1 MDVKRTAFKWALR
14 NAVEHGGRAS
24 APAVLGKVLAEDP
37 ELRAK
42 VQEVRRVV
50 EAVVEEVNAMSLD
63 AQRAALEE
71 FQPEEAEKKQ
81 AAERALPPLPNAVQG
96 KVVTRLPPEPS
107 GFMHLGH
114 ALAGLINEYYARRY
128 GGKLWLRFEDT
139 NPRKVK
145 KVYYE
150 SFRKGYEWLGIVW
163 DFEKN
168 NSDDMNAYYDYGLIL
183 LKRGFLYACF
193 CTPEEMH
200 RQRAGMT
207 GCVHRSSRP
216 EDNLEEW
223 DKVLHGRYGEGDV
236 SFRLKGSL
244 DSPNTAMRDP
254 VLFRIIDH
262 PHPLTG
268 GDYRLWPTYD
278 FAAAVQDAL
287 CGITHVL
294 RSSEFAFRDELQNYL
309 RDLLGLP
316 NPVYVEFSRFEFK
329 GTPTSKRVIRDLIE
343 RKLVDGWDDPRLST
357 VEAIRRRG
365 LVPQAIREFTMSY
378 AGISQA
384 KKEYDWSLLYSLNRK
399 IIDPHARRL
408 FFVKNPVRLV
418 LENFQ
423 GASVEIPYH
432 PSSSLGSRVLEA
444 GTEIYISGDDAAG
457 LARGDVFRCKLLAN
471 VRVVE
476 VSENRVVGEV
486 VGDSP
491 QQKKIIQ
498 WVPEDGVEVAAIVYG
513 MLLNEDGSVNSE
525 SVRRVEGLGE
535 KAVNS
540 VKVDEVVQFERF
552 GFCRRDR
559 ADKPVFIYCHD

>member
-1 MDVKRTAFKWALR
+1 MDVKRTALKWALR

-114 ALAGLINEYYARRY
+114 ALAGLINEYYARMY

-268 GDYRLWPTYD
+268 
-278 FAAAVQDAL
+278 
-287 CGITHVL
+287 
-294 RSSEFAFRDELQNYL
+294 
-309 RDLLGLP
+309 
-316 NPVYVEFSRFEFK
+316 
-329 GTPTSKRVIRDLIE
+329 
-343 RKLVDGWDDPRLST
+343 
-357 VEAIRRRG
+357 
-365 LVPQAIREFTMSY
+365 
-378 AGISQA
+378 
-384 KKEYDWSLLYSLNRK
+384 
-399 IIDPHARRL
+399 
-408 FFVKNPVRLV
+408 
-418 LENFQ
+418 
-423 GASVEIPYH
+423 
-432 PSSSLGSRVLEA
+432 
-444 GTEIYISGDDAAG
+444 
-457 LARGDVFRCKLLAN
+457 
-471 VRVVE
+471 
-476 VSENRVVGEV
+476 
-486 VGDSP
+486 
-491 QQKKIIQ
+491 
-498 WVPEDGVEVAAIVYG
+498 
-513 MLLNEDGSVNSE
+513 
-525 SVRRVEGLGE
+525 
-535 KAVNS
+535 
-540 VKVDEVVQFERF
+540 
-552 GFCRRDR
+552 
-559 ADKPVFIYCHD
+559 